1 MRIIGND
8 HQVNH
13 PSYFGGN
20 YYGFSVSSRVICSG
34 NDVSRSAEGNIMP
47 NSRLSA
53 TARSILNSYKDE
65 EEVLENL
72 TSIINSCEEAGYE
85 ELALGARD
93 ILQEISKIIGRPQST
108 DRIH

>member
-8 HQVNH
+8 CQTNY
-13 PSYFGGN
+13 PRYFGGN
-20 YYGFSVSSRVICSG
+20 NHGYSLSSGVIRFG
-34 NDVSRSAEGNIMP
+34 NNGHRSFKENLMS
-47 NSRLSA
+47 NSHLSK
-53 TARSILNSYKDE
+53 TARSILNSHEDE

-93 ILQEISKIIGRPQST
+93 ILHEICKIIGRPQFT